1 MNTLSIR
8 IIDKAD
14 YALCCFIF
22 ENQQR
27 IWEMPAAEAI
37 PVWKLMTLPSI
48 GGLLVGAF
56 DHDHIV
62 GHAMLTPAIDVAT
75 QESFLYLDMIG
86 VLPDYRNRRLG
97 EQMLLVAREQ
107 ASRRG
112 YASIQWTFDP
122 LEAANARLYI
132 GKLGARAVRF
142 YPNYYGPTEDVQ
154 NAAASDRFWLRW
166 DIATSRQNITLPD
179 MIITSESNSDLKNIQ
194 KVERIALLIPH
205 DFRVLCRDEPERATV
220 IRLKTRA
227 LLLSLFRNNFVIR
240 GFTRVDGKNY
250 YIAVIG
256 SAASSP
262 SSL

>member
-27 IWEMPAAEAI
+27 IWEMPAAEAM
-37 PVWKLMTLPSI
+37 PVWKLMTLQST
-48 GGLLVGAF
+48 GGLLIGAF
-56 DHDHIV
+56 DHARIV
-62 GHAMLTPAIDVAT
+62 AHAMLTPAIDVAT
-75 QESFLYLDMIG
+75 QDSFLYLDMIG
-86 VLPDYRNRRLG
+86 VLPDYRNRKLG

-107 ASRRG
+107 ARRRG

-132 GKLGARAVRF
+132 GKLGAKAVRF
-142 YPNYYGPTEDVQ
+142 TPNYYGPGDAQ

-166 DIATSRQNITLPD
+166 DIATPRHNMALPE
-179 MIITSESNSDLKNIQ
+179 MIIAPEKNFDLENIQ
-194 KVERIALLIPH
+194 KVERCALEIPN
-205 DFRVLCRDEPERATV
+205 DFRLLCRNEPERATD

-227 LLLSLFRNNFVIR
+227 LFLFLFQKKFVVR
-240 GFTRVDGKNY
+240 GFACLDSKNY

-256 SAASSP
+256 TAASSP
-262 SSL
+262 SSS